1 MYRNT
6 PFPRPFA
13 TALGALLLLLL
24 SACSDTGTT
33 ARRAAAAASA
43 QAVEVVTLE
52 RRDITETLN
61 LVGSVAANESA
72 ELRTEIAGLVR
83 DIYFDEGQLVKKGDI
98 LLKIDDTELVAQTAQ
113 AEASFRL
120 AEINLQRSESLV
132 RAKNITQA
140 DNDRAT
146 SDYNTSKAQFNLL
159 SSRLKKTEIKA
170 PFDGI
175 VGARKISPGDF
186 VTNQTTITV
195 IDDLSRLKIDF
206 EVPERFLRQVKPGTT
221 FAVKTRASADDVITP
236 GEVYFVS
243 SSINRD
249 TRSSEVKG
257 FLTNPP
263 PDLKPGMFTN
273 IELVLGVRKG
283 ALTVPEAAVFQAVG
297 STQVVVVREKEGA
310 KVADFVAVT
319 VGLRSKGMAEINE
332 VKAGTLTEGTPV
344 VASGVGALVLFQ
356 GAKVEPRPM
365 RKEFQLSGNGL

>member
-1 MYRNT
+1 MYRNF
-6 PFPRPFA
+6 PFPRPLA
-13 TALGALLLLLL
+13 NALGASLLVML

-43 QAVEVVTLE
+43 QAVEVVMLE

-83 DIYFDEGQLVKKGDI
+83 DIYFDEGQSVKKGDI

-120 AEINLQRSESLV
+120 AEINLQRSDSLV

-159 SSRLKKTEIKA
+159 GSRLKKTEIKA

-175 VGARKISPGDF
+175 VGAREISPGDF

-257 FLTNPP
+257 YLTNPP
-263 PDLKPGMFTN
+263 ADLKPGMFTN

-332 VKAGTLTEGTPV
+332 VKPGTLTEGTSV

-365 RKEFQLSGNGL
+365 RKEFQLSGSGL